1 MKTIKLFRNA
11 LLWAG
16 LIAAATVHTTAV
28 QAQETEPASSSRL
41 AGVALAAG
49 AVRVSAQ
56 HIPAEITDAFRSLM
70 KAAGPKVKQGQTE
83 LLAWTGGNY
92 KKARVPNIKSK
103 VSTNLQ
109 QAGWTYEE
117 TKGDAGTGPMTLVSV
132 LRTTPTRKALIGFWV
147 PSDDALILAW
157 TEMLPAATDDAIT
170 SNTDEPDDSSDTV
183 ASDASDDAGSDDTA
197 SDEPATRIAR
207 APVSSQSTTSSQS
220 AAGATTFSITGNKNY
235 VNVMKTA
242 MPKLPSFPALSPKGG
257 YVRGYVKDLK
267 GKPLQGAVIG
277 ARSTSAGGFYSGA
290 SAKTDAKG
298 YYEIQVPWGA
308 AHFYAAGYTVDWG
321 EGRAALGLH
330 PADGE
335 ASSFATANGLV
346 ENWVLIHYGIADRD
360 KASEQPHY
368 SGNYYG
374 GTFSVSY
381 SVADSRPIF
390 ADNYS
395 LPAGAEIELTL
406 TPNGPLLD
414 GSKGRIFVVRQ
425 GIEEGIGR
433 GFYVNNIP
441 LGQYK
446 LQARLI
452 QGGSKTP
459 LLIKETGPYSSQP
472 FGLEPKEARGE
483 TIMTFRPGG
492 AQAGMALGQH
502 GNWGSLNI
510 TLYR

>member
-1 MKTIKLFRNA
+1 
-11 LLWAG
+11 
-16 LIAAATVHTTAV
+16 VTT
-28 QAQETEPASSSRL
+28 S
-41 AGVALAAG
+41 
-49 AVRVSAQ
+49 
-56 HIPAEITDAFRSLM
+56 
-70 KAAGPKVKQGQTE
+70 
-83 LLAWTGGNY
+83 
-92 KKARVPNIKSK
+92 
-103 VSTNLQ
+103 
-109 QAGWTYEE
+109 
-117 TKGDAGTGPMTLVSV
+117 
-132 LRTTPTRKALIGFWV
+132 
-147 PSDDALILAW
+147 SDDQA
-157 TEMLPAATDDAIT
+157 
-170 SNTDEPDDSSDTV
+170 DDSGDTV
-183 ASDASDDAGSDDTA
+183 ALDASDDAGIEDA
-197 SDEPATRIAR
+197 SDEPAPATRIAK

-242 MPKLPSFPALSPKGG
+242 MPKLPSFPTLAVKPN

-277 ARSTSAGGFYSGA
+277 VRSTSAGGFYSGA

-298 YYEIQVPWGA
+298 YYEVQAPWGA
-308 AHFYAAGYTVDWG
+308 AHFYAAGYTIDWG

-335 ASSFATANGLV
+335 ASQFATANGLV
-346 ENWVLIHYGIADRD
+346 ENWVLVHYGIGDRD

-374 GTFSVSY
+374 GSFTVSY

-390 ADNYS
+390 ANDYS
-395 LPAGAEIELTL
+395 LPDGSEIELTL
-406 TPNGPLLD
+406 TPEGPLLD
-414 GSKGRIFVVRQ
+414 GSKGRVFVLRRPVTSSTASL
-425 GIEEGIGR
+425 
-433 GFYVNNIP
+433 FYVNNIP

-452 QGGSKTP
+452 QGGSKAP
-459 LLIKETGPYSSQP
+459 MRIKETGPYSNRP

-502 GNWGSLNI
+502 GNWDSLDI